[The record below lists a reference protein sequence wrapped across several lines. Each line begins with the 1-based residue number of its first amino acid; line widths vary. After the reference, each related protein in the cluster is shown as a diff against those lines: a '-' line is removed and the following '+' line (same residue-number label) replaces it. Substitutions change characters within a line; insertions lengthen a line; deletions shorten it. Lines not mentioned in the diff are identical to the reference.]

1 MSARRVFALARRIAE
16 QFRRDRPT
24 LGLVF
29 VAPIVV
35 LALLGW
41 VFRDQHVPATRLG
54 IVNETAVNA
63 PGTLIAGQ
71 FATAARQAG
80 ITVIEL
86 APAPDAADAAIRAD
100 QIDVAVVVAPNAGG
114 AALLPTIELVV
125 PGIAPGDDGARI
137 GQLQGMIAGLIG
149 NGGPTITHRSVY
161 GSGNGDALNAFA
173 PALIGFFGFF
183 FVFILTG
190 ISFLRE
196 RIGGTL
202 ERLLATPVA
211 RGEIVTG
218 YSLGFALF
226 AALQVTLIL
235 AFVLSSVAFQ
245 VGDVRVAIG
254 LGVPSAGAP
263 LLAFLIVVLLA
274 VGAVNLGI
282 FLSTFART
290 ELQILQF
297 IPIVVVPQA
306 LLGGVIWSVA
316 SLPGVLQPIA
326 RVLPMTYAIE
336 GLRAVLVKGEGLASS
351 TVQLDVAVLAVFAV
365 AFVAIASVTIRR
377 EVA

>member
-1 MSARRVFALARRIAE
+1 VSGRRILAIARRIAE

-24 LGLVF
+24 LALVF

-41 VFRDQHVPATRLG
+41 VLRDQTAPPTRLAVINQAGQTGGIIGDAFTSAATR
-54 IVNETAVNA
+54 
-63 PGTLIAGQ
+63 
-71 FATAARQAG
+71 AG
-80 ITVIEL
+80 ITVIDL
-86 APAPDAADAAIRAD
+86 PAGETSSDAIRAD
-100 QIDVAVVVAPNAGG
+100 RADVVVNLIPG
-114 AALLPTIELVV
+114 AAGTLPTIQIVT
-125 PGIAPGDDGARI
+125 PGLSPGDDSARF
-137 GQLQGMIAGLIG
+137 GRLQEVIASLIG
-149 NGGPTITHRSVY
+149 NGGPQITHATVY
-161 GSGNGDALNAFA
+161 GSGNGDALDAFA
-173 PALIGFFGFF
+173 PALVGFFGFF

-211 RGEIVTG
+211 RGEIVVG
-218 YSLGFALF
+218 YSAGFALF

-235 AFVLSSVAFQ
+235 AFTLSGVAFD
-245 VGDVRVAIG
+245 VGVTRVAIG
-254 LGVPSAGAP
+254 LGVPIAGNP
-263 LLAFLIVVLLA
+263 LLAFVMVVLLA

-306 LLGGVIWSVA
+306 LLGGVLWSVS
-316 SLPGVLQPIA
+316 SLPGPLQPIA
-326 RVLPMTYAIE
+326 RVLPLTYAID
-336 GLRAVLVKGEGLASS
+336 GLRNVLVKGIGLESGA
-351 TVQLDVAVLAVFAV
+351 VQLDLVILAGFAVF
-365 AFVAIASVTIRR
+365 FVAIAALTIRR